1 MKTKLERFA
10 LGLLLAPLAPL
21 AGLMGFWW
29 LSYSILP
36 VKWISIGA
44 LTGLFLGILADTF
57 LLKKLLDHAHHL
69 SLVFWVAV
77 LLFYAVGIFGFFMG
91 VPIFNAALA
100 IPAGFVVGG
109 RLAHEVADRSRVHT
123 ATLRTC
129 ILTTIL
135 LAFICA
141 ASAFFA
147 LISPSTPSDLEG
159 MLGLPFAVTPAMTWS
174 IILVGGAG
182 LLAINWV
189 LTGLSVRLTVRF
201 LSAPEAHGAVLAGG
215 EAERKWL

>member
-1 MKTKLERFA
+1 MKTKLERFT

-29 LSYSILP
+29 LSYTLLP
-36 VKWISIGA
+36 EKWIPIGA
-44 LTGLFLGILADTF
+44 LTGLALGILADTF
-57 LLKKLLDHAHHL
+57 LLKKLVDRAHRL
-69 SLVFWVAV
+69 SLVFWVVV
-77 LLFYAVGIFGFFMG
+77 LLFYAVGTFGFFMG
-91 VPIFNAALA
+91 VPVFNAALG
-100 IPAGFVVGG
+100 IPAGFVIGG
-109 RLAHEVADRSRVHT
+109 RLTCEMADRSRVRI
-123 ATLRTC
+123 AALRTC
-129 ILTTIL
+129 LLTTAL
-135 LAFICA
+135 LVLICA
-141 ASAFFA
+141 TSAFFA

-159 MLGLPFAVTPAMTWS
+159 MLGLGFAITPAMIWS

-201 LSAPEAHGAVLAGG
+201 LSAPEAHGAVRAGG